1 MAGYDVKKLT
11 RLEALKQLAERAKE
25 YFAAKADF
33 ADISKKVS
41 TIENA
46 GYKNEKEIQKMID
59 AAIEAFETE
68 VTNDNTIDTFKEI
81 VDYIA
86 ENGVEFAQM
95 ISDLREL
102 EGLVGETP
110 VSLQITTALE
120 DYVVKDG
127 AKVLST
133 NDYTSTDKEKVDG
146 IEYATDEEIEEMLN
160 EIFVSE

>member
-1 MAGYDVKKLT
+1 
-11 RLEALKQLAERAKE
+11 
-25 YFAAKADF
+25 
-33 ADISKKVS
+33 
-41 TIENA
+41 
-46 GYKNEKEIQKMID
+46 MID